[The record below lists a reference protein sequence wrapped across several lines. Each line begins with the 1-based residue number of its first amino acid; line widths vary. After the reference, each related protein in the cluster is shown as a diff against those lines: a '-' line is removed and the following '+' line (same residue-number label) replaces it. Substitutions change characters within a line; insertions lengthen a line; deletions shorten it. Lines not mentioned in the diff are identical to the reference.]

1 MNKLERRGERVYVR
15 GRKEDDGQAE
25 KENVQAKPRYVSV
38 AKKAEMENAHKDSTR

>member
-25 KENVQAKPRYVSV
+25 KEKVQAKPRYVSV
-38 AKKAEMENAHKDSTR
+38 AKKAEMEKCTQR